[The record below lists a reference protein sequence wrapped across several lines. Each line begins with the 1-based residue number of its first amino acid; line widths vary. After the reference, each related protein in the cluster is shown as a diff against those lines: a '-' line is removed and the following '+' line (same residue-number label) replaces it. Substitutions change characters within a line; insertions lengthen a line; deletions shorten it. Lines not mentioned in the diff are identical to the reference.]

1 MRFVA
6 SFDLEASQ
14 DSLFN
19 LLPKDLVKDISVT
32 AEGEDLIYI
41 VYSNDNTNFVKTE
54 KKLTKLLGVW
64 AKSKKAK
71 VQLEESDSDIG
82 LIVYKV
88 YVELENLDDSEKAH
102 ISVKSKKRA
111 GDKR

>member
-1 MRFVA
+1 MEFIA
-6 SFDLEASQ
+6 SFDLEAGQ

-32 AEGEDLIYI
+32 AEGKDLIYI

-54 KKLTKLLGVW
+54 RKLTKLLGVW

-88 YVELENLDDSEKAH
+88 YVELDNLDDNEKAH
-102 ISVKSKKRA
+102 ISIKTKKRI

>member
-1 MRFVA
+1 MKVIA

-32 AEGEDLIYI
+32 AEGKDLIYI

-88 YVELENLDDSEKAH
+88 YVEVASLDDAEKAM
-102 ISVKSKKRA
+102 IKIQTKKKA
-111 GDKR
+111 GV

>member
-1 MRFVA
+1 MKFYS
-6 SFDLEASQ
+6 SFDLEAGQ
-14 DSLFN
+14 DSLFD
-19 LLPKDLVKDISVT
+19 LLPKDLSKDISVT
-32 AEGEDLIYI
+32 AEGSNLLYI

-71 VQLEESDSDIG
+71 VQLEEEDSDIG

-88 YVELENLDDSEKAH
+88 YVDVNNLDAAEKAR
-102 ISVKSKKRA
+102 IDVKSKKKA
-111 GDKR
+111 GI

>member
-1 MRFVA
+1 MKFYA
-6 SFDLEASQ
+6 SFDLEAGQ
-14 DSLFN
+14 DSLFD
-19 LLPKDLVKDISVT
+19 LLPKDLGKDISVT
-32 AEGEDLIYI
+32 AEGSDLLYI

-71 VQLEESDSDIG
+71 VQLEEEDSDIG

-88 YVELENLDDSEKAH
+88 YVDINNLDAAEKAR
-102 ISVKSKKRA
+102 IDVKSKKKA
-111 GDKR
+111 GI